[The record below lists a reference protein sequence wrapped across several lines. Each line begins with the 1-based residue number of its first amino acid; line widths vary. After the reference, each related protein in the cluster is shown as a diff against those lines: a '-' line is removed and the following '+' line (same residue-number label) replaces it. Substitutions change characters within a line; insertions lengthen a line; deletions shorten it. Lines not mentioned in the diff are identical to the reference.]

1 MEETQ
6 HARPPWGPKFVF
18 KVAGVYLG
26 TFIGL
31 QVLSLAVLALA
42 GFDLDSIDNDSDAL
56 TILLAFSFLQQVGSI
71 ALAVWAV
78 QLPVSTLVAGLGLDR
93 WRWTWI
99 WRPALMTVALY
110 AMVAIWSI
118 IMQLLGIDLLEPDSS
133 VDESFVKGPLLIIV
147 SFFVI
152 VVGAP
157 LSEEF
162 TFRGAIFG
170 GLLKWGFWP
179 AALVSGVLFGAIHFD
194 PGSFI
199 PFSIVGVGLAYL
211 YWSRGSLWDNIICH
225 AMFNFTSFLILVGS
239 R

>member
-1 MEETQ
+1 MEETH
-6 HARPPWGPKFVF
+6 HARPPWGPRFVF

-26 TFIGL
+26 TFIAT

-56 TILLAFSFLQQVGSI
+56 TILLAFSFLQQVVSI

-93 WRWTWI
+93 WRWTWV

-179 AALVSGVLFGAIHFD
+179 APLSLACSSGRSTSTPAASSLSPSWASAWHI
-194 PGSFI
+194 
-199 PFSIVGVGLAYL
+199 

-225 AMFNFTSFLILVGS
+225 AMFNFTSFLILVRS